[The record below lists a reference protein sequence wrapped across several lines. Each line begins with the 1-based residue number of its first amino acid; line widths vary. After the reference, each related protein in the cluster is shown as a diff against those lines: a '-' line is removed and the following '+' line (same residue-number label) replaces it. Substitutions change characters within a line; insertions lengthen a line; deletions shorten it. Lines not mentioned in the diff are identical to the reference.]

1 MRLTRLEIQNY
12 KSLRN
17 VAIEPT
23 SPAVLVGAN
32 ASGKTNFADALDFLG
47 IAYRWGLEQ
56 AVAAKGGFENICF
69 RSARRT
75 KSAVRISVQSV
86 IPAAEWVGAFGETPA
101 SQFSEF
107 RLVHNF
113 EVRSGTRET
122 AAQFAVFMETLE
134 IAVHGLQG
142 SWEIFLTIDR
152 SKGQVWLDSHI
163 FHELLLSLPILHE
176 VSEDFPEYR
185 PRPSLPSRIA
195 GLPTTQLILK
205 MVEEEL
211 FLLGPFTRSLG
222 SLRVFQLNPRTCREA
237 GVPTPNAE
245 LDRFGGNLPAALD
258 HLKKNYPESYAALLE
273 TVRKVLPSVESLDTG
288 FTHTKTLALFL
299 RERGFGRPWPAED
312 VSDGTLQ
319 TIALLVALFDPRSK
333 IVVIEEPENSIHP
346 WALRNFVEAVR
357 QASEQKQ
364 VFLTTHSPV
373 LIDQLRPEELWV
385 VRRPGAETLIDPLP
399 SLDPAVTE
407 AWGEG
412 KFTLSEYLDSGALP
426 DAVPAA
432 GSGR

>member
-1 MRLTRLEIQNY
+1 MRLDSLEIQNY
-12 KSLRN
+12 KSLRTI
-17 VAIEPT
+17 AIEPT
-23 SPAVLVGAN
+23 PLSVLVGPN

-56 AVAAKGGFENICF
+56 AVAAKGGYENICYRSSSRRSKAPVIFRVSF
-69 RSARRT
+69 RSRIEDVVFDLDHDFELKT
-75 KSAVRISVQSV
+75 KSQGIASPFVVEREAVTFSYPGQDSLIYVSR
-86 IPAAEWVGAFGETPA
+86 EGAG
-101 SQFSEF
+101 
-107 RLVHNF
+107 V
-113 EVRSGTRET
+113 
-122 AAQFAVFMETLE
+122 
-134 IAVHGLQG
+134 
-142 SWEIFLTIDR
+142 
-152 SKGQVWLDSHI
+152 KQV
-163 FHELLLSLPILHE
+163 
-176 VSEDFPEYR
+176 
-185 PRPSLPSRIA
+185 
-195 GLPTTQLILK
+195 GLPKSLLDRQPPVPTQLILPSIQHGSTPLRF
-205 MVEEEL
+205 MVKEA
-211 FLLGPFTRSLG
+211 G

-237 GVPTPNAE
+237 GAPIPNAE

-258 HLKKNYPESYAALLE
+258 HLKKNFPESYAALLE

-312 VSDGTLQ
+312 ISDGTLQ

-346 WALRNFVEAVR
+346 WALRHFVEAAR
-357 QASEQKQ
+357 QASTQKQ

-399 SLDPAVTE
+399 RLDPAVTE
-407 AWGEG
+407 AWGQG